1 MFFFTFAKS
10 NIMSILNDFKNN
22 SNGIYPILPG
32 MTVELGDYG
41 YWDKSRW
48 LRIGNIKTD
57 FRNITFTEKTKEI
70 DQRIN
75 IIINASVQGEGNMD
89 VTTPKAE
96 AGFNIEFNSKG
107 AIYFN
112 AELTKELYFPSIEWE
127 IKPFLE
133 ELYEL
138 KLWNEKCW
146 IAISLV
152 YANNYMCIQSED
164 SNSKVTIKAKTDII
178 PENIG
183 ISSGFMI
190 SKSSGKIKN
199 IFSNGTDEQ
208 VAGIKFI
215 RKKKK
220 TFSLKKR
227 NIKYM
232 GNNNE
237 LCFDDITEELTFT

>member
-215 RKKKK
+215 RKKNKQK
-220 TFSLKKR
+220 S
-227 NIKYM
+227 
-232 GNNNE
+232 NNKINYKNY
-237 LCFDDITEELTFT
+237 C